1 MPGTPSAPDAAV
13 ASSDP
18 SPPAGEATAS
28 VAERARSKWSNSHLR
43 YIPLDQLGTSPYNR
57 GRLGVSSF
65 HVHEVVTSIKND
77 GLSQH
82 RYRDATVVR
91 VPDESLAMFRK
102 FNEQM
107 CAADDKLPPFSPE
120 MRYALLSKN
129 HFVTALK
136 LFKVGT
142 VPAIGTGE
150 VIRPSPQDKQLRRHL
165 DEGVTCEVMDE
176 GLWREDMEAMLA
188 IIAEDNMNAA
198 VTMGIHEMEVL
209 GWISQ
214 TLVDVRTS
222 SPTDL
227 SSAHEDILVK
237 ARRQFGQQTFDELDL
252 TNLFNFAI
260 RVPAS
265 LVKNLSELH
274 FSLVSP
280 ALLRCR
286 PADFGAIAAVDSKY
300 PYVKVALIVATY
312 LGSSSQGSS
321 GAKRQVAGTAAICS
335 SIKKATLD
343 DLSTNQSKTS
353 SSEKFMKTVLRHYP
367 TPSENVIMKM
377 LLQARA
383 RLFYRSGRM
392 MQSWP
397 ESTFKVQHQFATIE
411 GKYAADL
418 TACGAL
424 VCATDPAYKMP
435 EIVATTEK
443 AGNKRKSTPSGSA
456 TALLEPAADDA
467 IDADVEIMAPP
478 QEGAGQGATAA
489 STPGADG
496 AGDFTAPETI
506 ACTDM
511 RKMPAIGWDAF
522 GDEMYT
528 ALGVHATMHAFLSQT
543 HTSSADA
550 IETFLLEAADPVV
563 WQTRART
570 KFAVGTCTLFPF
582 SRAGLA
588 IVDPEKAL
596 KRPHAL
602 HPRLPFCVQVQVEVP
617 ALLESKAFVIKSPLA
632 GKVPKDA
639 PPPFWAVLETAF
651 ENSNMEVRDVTVTL
665 PMPNTA
671 IQMVTKKGRKKKCD
685 VVVRFP
691 VLVNR
696 VALNA
701 GDVLTYEGSLMDVT
715 TGGEDVAVDVD

>member
-1 MPGTPSAPDAAV
+1 M
-13 ASSDP
+13 
-18 SPPAGEATAS
+18 
-28 VAERARSKWSNSHLR
+28 AERARSKWSNSHLR

-165 DEGVTCEVMDE
+165 DEGVACEVMDE

-265 LVKNLSELH
+265 LVKNFLTLKPVERSA
-274 FSLVSP
+274 
-280 ALLRCR
+280 ALYTA
-286 PADFGAIAAVDSKY
+286 PIAADS
-300 PYVKVALIVATY
+300 
-312 LGSSSQGSS
+312 S
-321 GAKRQVAGTAAICS
+321 
-335 SIKKATLD
+335 
-343 DLSTNQSKTS
+343 
-353 SSEKFMKTVLRHYP
+353 VLR
-367 TPSENVIMKM
+367 
-377 LLQARA
+377 
-383 RLFYRSGRM
+383 
-392 MQSWP
+392 
-397 ESTFKVQHQFATIE
+397 
-411 GKYAADL
+411 
-418 TACGAL
+418 
-424 VCATDPAYKMP
+424 
-435 EIVATTEK
+435 
-443 AGNKRKSTPSGSA
+443 
-456 TALLEPAADDA
+456 
-467 IDADVEIMAPP
+467 
-478 QEGAGQGATAA
+478 
-489 STPGADG
+489 
-496 AGDFTAPETI
+496 
-506 ACTDM
+506 
-511 RKMPAIGWDAF
+511 
-522 GDEMYT
+522 
-528 ALGVHATMHAFLSQT
+528 
-543 HTSSADA
+543 
-550 IETFLLEAADPVV
+550 
-563 WQTRART
+563 
-570 KFAVGTCTLFPF
+570 LFP
-582 SRAGLA
+582 SS
-588 IVDPEKAL
+588 
-596 KRPHAL
+596 
-602 HPRLPFCVQVQVEVP
+602 LPT
-617 ALLESKAFVIKSPLA
+617 KS
-632 GKVPKDA
+632 
-639 PPPFWAVLETAF
+639 
-651 ENSNMEVRDVTVTL
+651 VR
-665 PMPNTA
+665 
-671 IQMVTKKGRKKKCD
+671 I
-685 VVVRFP
+685 
-691 VLVNR
+691 
-696 VALNA
+696 
-701 GDVLTYEGSLMDVT
+701 S
-715 TGGEDVAVDVD
+715 